1 MEMPWYN
8 GSMYDNFEGKV
19 INIYN
24 SRILRFLKKLGY
36 FLLLFILIIY
46 FLSGVYTVGP
56 DEVGVIRRL
65 GRFVGV
71 VPPGVHYHF
80 PYPFETV
87 VKPKITE
94 VRRVEIGFRTISP
107 GPPARYEIRPEESLM
122 LTGDENIVSCQYIV
136 QYRIADPYRY
146 LFTIKNPD
154 MAVKSAAEAA
164 MREVVG
170 KKTID
175 EVLTVGR
182 AEIQAETMTLLQEI
196 LDRYDSGLRVIA
208 VQMQDVQPPQEVMSA
223 FKDVASAREDRARF
237 INEAQAYQN
246 QIIPQARGEAAQIV
260 KEAEAFRETR
270 IREAE
275 GETERFRKLLEE
287 YRLGEAITR
296 ERLSLEVFQK
306 VFSKTKKFIF
316 DSESTAQEV
325 LKLLPL
331 TEGVRID
338 DE

>member
-1 MEMPWYN
+1 
-8 GSMYDNFEGKV
+8 MYEDFEGKV

-24 SRILRFLKKLGY
+24 SRFLRFLKKLGY
-36 FLLLFILIIY
+36 SVVLFFVALY
-46 FLSGVYTVGP
+46 FLSGIYTVGP
-56 DEVGVIRRL
+56 DEVGVVKRL
-65 GRFVGV
+65 GSFVGS
-71 VPPGVHYHF
+71 VPPGVHYHL

-87 VKPKITE
+87 TKPKITE
-94 VRRVEIGFRTISP
+94 VRRVEVGFRTIYP
-107 GPPARYEIRPEESLM
+107 GPPARYEMKPEESLM

-136 QYRIADPYRY
+136 QYRIVDPYRY
-146 LFTIKNPD
+146 LFHIKNPEV
-154 MAVKSAAEAA
+154 AVKSAAEAA

-182 AEIQAETMTLLQEI
+182 AEIQVETMTLLQEI

-208 VQMQDVQPPQEVMSA
+208 VQLQDVQPPQEVMSA

-246 QIIPQARGEAAQIV
+246 QIIPQARGEAAQII
-260 KEAEAFRETR
+260 KAAEAFRETR

-287 YRLGEAITR
+287 YRLGKTITR
-296 ERLSLEVFQK
+296 ERLGLEVLEK
-306 VFSKTKKFIF
+306 VLGKTRKFVF
-316 DSESTAQEV
+316 DSEDAAGEV

-331 TEGVRID
+331 SEGVFG

>member
-1 MEMPWYN
+1 
-8 GSMYDNFEGKV
+8 MYEDFEGKV

-36 FLLLFILIIY
+36 YLFLIVLLIY
-46 FLSGVYTVGP
+46 LFSGIYTVGP
-56 DEVGVIRRL
+56 DEVGVVKRL
-65 GRFVGV
+65 GSFVGS
-71 VPPGVHYHF
+71 VPPGVHYHL

-87 VKPKITE
+87 TKPKITE
-94 VRRVEIGFRTISP
+94 VRRVEVGFRTIYP
-107 GPPARYEIRPEESLM
+107 GPPARYELKPEEFLM

-136 QYRIADPYRY
+136 QYRISDPYRY
-146 LFTIKNPD
+146 LFHIKNPEI
-154 MAVKSAAEAA
+154 AVKSAAEAA

-182 AEIQAETMTLLQEI
+182 AEIQAETMMLLQEI
-196 LDRYDSGLRVIA
+196 LDRYDAGLRVIA
-208 VQMQDVQPPQEVMSA
+208 VQLQDVQPPQEVMSA

-246 QIIPQARGEAAQIV
+246 QIIPQARGEAAQII

-275 GETERFRKLLEE
+275 GETERFLKLLAE
-287 YRLGEAITR
+287 YRLGKAITR
-296 ERLSLEVFQK
+296 ERLSLEALQK
-306 VFSKTKKFIF
+306 VFSKTRKFIF
-316 DSESTAQEV
+316 DSEDTAKEV

-331 TEGVRID
+331 SKGALTG

>member
-1 MEMPWYN
+1 
-8 GSMYDNFEGKV
+8 MYEDFEGKV

-24 SRILRFLKKLGY
+24 SRILRFLKKLGSY
-36 FLLLFILIIY
+36 LALILLAIY
-46 FLSGVYTVGP
+46 LLSGIYVVGP
-56 DEVGVIRRL
+56 DEVGVIKRL
-65 GRFVGV
+65 GSFVGS
-71 VPPGVHYHF
+71 VPPGIHYHL

-87 VKPKITE
+87 TRPKITE
-94 VRRVEIGFRTISP
+94 VRRVEVGFRTIHP
-107 GPPARYEIRPEESLM
+107 GPPARYELRPEESLM

-136 QYRIADPYRY
+136 QYRISDPYRY
-146 LFTIKNPD
+146 LFNIKNPE

-182 AEIQAETMTLLQEI
+182 AEIQAETMVLLQEI
-196 LDRYDSGLRVIA
+196 LDRYNAGLRVIA
-208 VQMQDVQPPQEVMSA
+208 VQLQDVQPPQEVMSA

-246 QIIPQARGEAAQIV
+246 QIIPQARGEAAQII

-287 YRLGEAITR
+287 YRLGKVIVQ
-296 ERLSLEVFQK
+296 ERLSLEVLQK
-306 VFSKTKKFIF
+306 VFSKTRKFVF
-316 DSESTAQEV
+316 DSEDTGKEV

-331 TEGVRID
+331 YREEGVRGN
-338 DE
+338 E

>member
-1 MEMPWYN
+1 
-8 GSMYDNFEGKV
+8 MYEDFEGKV

-24 SRILRFLKKLGY
+24 SRILRFLKKLGSY
-36 FLLLFILIIY
+36 LGLILLAIY
-46 FLSGVYTVGP
+46 LLSGIYVVGP
-56 DEVGVIRRL
+56 DEVGVIKRL
-65 GRFVGV
+65 GSFVGS
-71 VPPGVHYHF
+71 VPPGIHYHL

-87 VKPKITE
+87 TRPKITE
-94 VRRVEIGFRTISP
+94 VRRVEVGFRTIHP
-107 GPPARYEIRPEESLM
+107 GPPARYELRPEESLM

-136 QYRIADPYRY
+136 QYRISDPYRY
-146 LFTIKNPD
+146 LFNIKNPE

-182 AEIQAETMTLLQEI
+182 AEIQAETMVLLQEI
-196 LDRYDSGLRVIA
+196 LDRYNAGLRVIA
-208 VQMQDVQPPQEVMSA
+208 VQLQDVQPPQEVMSA

-246 QIIPQARGEAAQIV
+246 QIIPQARGEAAQII

-287 YRLGEAITR
+287 YRLGKVIVQ
-296 ERLSLEVFQK
+296 ERLSLEVLQK
-306 VFSKTKKFIF
+306 VFSKTRKFVF
-316 DSESTAQEV
+316 DSEDTAKEV

-331 TEGVRID
+331 YREEGVRGN
-338 DE
+338 E

>member
-1 MEMPWYN
+1 LCYN
-8 GSMYDNFEGKV
+8 ESMHENFEGKV

-24 SRILRFLKKLGY
+24 SRLLRFLKKLGY
-36 FLLLFILIIY
+36 SVVLFFVALY
-46 FLSGVYTVGP
+46 LLSGIYTVGP
-56 DEVGVIRRL
+56 DEVGVVKRL
-65 GRFVGV
+65 GSFVRS
-71 VPPGVHYHF
+71 VPPGVHYHL

-87 VKPKITE
+87 TKPKITE
-94 VRRVEIGFRTISP
+94 VRRVEVGFRTIYP
-107 GPPARYEIRPEESLM
+107 GPPARYELKPEESLM

-146 LFTIKNPD
+146 LFHIKNPEI
-154 MAVKSAAEAA
+154 AVKSAAEAA

-182 AEIQAETMTLLQEI
+182 AEIQTETMTLLQEI

-208 VQMQDVQPPQEVMSA
+208 VQLQDVQPPQEVMSA

-246 QIIPQARGEAAQIV
+246 QIIPQARGEAAQII
-260 KEAEAFRETR
+260 KAAEAFRETR

-287 YRLGEAITR
+287 YRLGKAITR
-296 ERLSLEVFQK
+296 ERLGLEIMEK
-306 VFSKTKKFIF
+306 VLGKTRKFVF
-316 DSESTAQEV
+316 DSEAVAGEV

-331 TEGVRID
+331 SKGVFG